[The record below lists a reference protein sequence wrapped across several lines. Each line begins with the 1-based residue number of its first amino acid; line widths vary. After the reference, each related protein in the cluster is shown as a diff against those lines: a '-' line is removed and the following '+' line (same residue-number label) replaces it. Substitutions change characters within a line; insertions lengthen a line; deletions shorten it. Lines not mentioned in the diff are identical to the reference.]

1 MLDSRWLHAFLI
13 TAAFLV
19 ALVYL
24 GQTAYA
30 GYLGFPLDDAWIHQT
45 YARNLARWGQF
56 AYVRGHVSAGSTSPL
71 WTIVLAVGYLLFI
84 EGRLWAYL
92 MGAICLVLTAT
103 IAHRLTTVLWPER
116 QWVALSVAIFCVL
129 EWNLAWAAFSGM
141 EILLFTCLSLLLIE
155 SVLRHANPFWIGLLG
170 GLLIL
175 TRPEGAVLLLLAV
188 VVSLLPDEERRWRPA
203 NMVALFSGLSL
214 LVVPYLTYNMLVSK
228 ALFPNTFYAKQS
240 EYSIL
245 LANLSLWSRLWR
257 LTRATLIGA
266 QIFLLPGFVYSVG
279 RAVKQVT
286 TSRRNLSPHKLCAP
300 FLPIIWWAS
309 LLVIYAL
316 RLPVDYQHGR
326 YVMPVIPIFII
337 YGVEGTA
344 EILRP
349 LSLRIWVRVLSRVLI
364 ATTGVLL
371 LAFVFVGGQA
381 YACDVGIIEGEM
393 VNVARWL
400 AANTPADA
408 LIAAHDIGA
417 IGYFSERPL
426 LDLAGLVTP
435 EVIPFIRDE
444 SRLLDFVQER
454 GAKYLVTFPS
464 WYPHMVQDPHLMPVY
479 RTDCQWTVKMD
490 HDNMVVYQ
498 LSPPE

>member
-1 MLDSRWLHAFLI
+1 MLDSRWLRAFLI

-56 AYVRGHVSAGSTSPL
+56 AYARGQASAGSTSPL

-103 IAHRLTTVLWPER
+103 IAHRLVTVLWPER

-129 EWNLAWAAFSGM
+129 EWHLAWAAFSGM

-155 SVLRHANPFWIGLLG
+155 RALTRAHPFWIGLLG

-175 TRPEGAVLLLLAV
+175 TRPEGVVLLLLAAM
-188 VVSLLPDEERRWRPA
+188 VSLLPDEGRRLRPA
-203 NMVALFSGLSL
+203 SLVALLSGLSL
-214 LVVPYLTYNMLVSK
+214 LVVPYLTYNVLVSRT
-228 ALFPNTFYAKQS
+228 LFPNTFYAKQS
-240 EYSIL
+240 EYRIL
-245 LANLSLWSRLWR
+245 LTNLSLWSRLWR

-266 QIFLLPGFVYSVG
+266 QMLLLPGFVYSIG
-279 RAVKQVT
+279 RAVRQVVAGW
-286 TSRRNLSPHKLCAP
+286 RDLSPHKLFAP
-300 FLPIIWWAS
+300 LLPIIWWAS

-326 YVMPVIPIFII
+326 YVMPIIPIFIV

-344 EILRP
+344 GILRP
-349 LSLRIWVRVLSRVLI
+349 LSPRMSERVASRVLI

-381 YACDVGIIEGEM
+381 YACDVGIIEGDM
-393 VNVARWL
+393 VDVARWL

-435 EVIPFIRDE
+435 EIIPFIRDE

-464 WYPHMVQDPHLMPVY
+464 WYPHMVQNPHLVPVY
-479 RTDCQWTVKMD
+479 RTNCQWTVKMG